1 MGFLSA
7 LAVYLGVG
15 RDRDS
20 GFSKSTEKFWRK
32 LGVIPVGKNWQ
43 DLG

>member
-32 LGVIPVGKNWQ
+32 LGVIPVGKN
-43 DLG
+43 

>member
-32 LGVIPVGKNWQ
+32 LGVIPVGKNWK

>member
-15 RDRDS
+15 RDGAA
-20 GFSKSTEKFWRK
+20 GFSKSAEKFWRK
-32 LGVIPVGKNWQ
+32 LGVIPVGKN
-43 DLG
+43 

>member
-7 LAVYLGVG
+7 LVVYLGVG

-20 GFSKSTEKFWRK
+20 GFSKSAEKFWRK
-32 LGVIPVGKNWQ
+32 LGAIPVGKN
-43 DLG
+43 

>member
-15 RDRDS
+15 REGAS
-20 GFSKSTEKFWRK
+20 GFSKSAEKFWRK
-32 LGVIPVGKNWQ
+32 LGVIPVGKN
-43 DLG
+43 

>member
-20 GFSKSTEKFWRK
+20 GFSKSTEKILAKIGGNASW
-32 LGVIPVGKNWQ
+32 
-43 DLG
+43 